1 MSGENEREAT
11 IDEERESAETVDSTP
26 DDASEPTDDET
37 AASTRDDG
45 TDRST
50 DDETDEGIEES
61 AASGEK
67 DAIDM
72 AAESFLEVEQA
83 IDSMVEGAQVRGQA
97 IDVERIPAHEV
108 PDGFP
113 YEIGTADALA
123 LTLELDETEGRTATT
138 YFEWPDEGTGT
149 RLGRLLALRD
159 VSIDR
164 FADLHGED
172 ILLEVE
178 DGHFVPVLPDEE
190 PRGDD
195 RAYYGVVA
203 GFAVLLFPFIASLF
217 GAFGLVEFSVFLL
230 LYLLVHLVV
239 LPVSTY
245 LDAWHVRTTTNWE
258 GGPLFWSF
266 FSMLPGINVMTVAA
280 YLVLRANAEPIS

>member
-37 AASTRDDG
+37 DK
-45 TDRST
+45 
-50 DDETDEGIEES
+50 GIEES
-61 AASGEK
+61 AGSGEK

-83 IDSMVEGAQVRGQA
+83 IDSMVEGTQVRGQA

-230 LYLLVHLVV
+230 LLLVHLVV